1 MAQPDVSAAVQVPGQ
16 ALGQT
21 NVPAIGLD
29 YAFSMRIENS
39 GRIMFE
45 GQMRSRV
52 FEPVS
57 GGEVW
62 GPKLQGRV
70 VPHSGAD
77 FASNAMMDAHLML
90 QAADGTWLYLNLIG
104 YEHEQGQDGSPY
116 FRVSPYFDAPQGPYE
131 WLAKTVFI
139 ATGARHHNPAHTI
152 IHVYELL

>member
-1 MAQPDVSAAVQVPGQ
+1 MAQPDI
-16 ALGQT
+16 
-21 NVPAIGLD
+21 PAMNLA

-52 FEPVS
+52 FEPAT

-62 GPKLQGRV
+62 GPRLQGRV
-70 VPHSGAD
+70 VPQSGAD
-77 FASNAMMDAHLML
+77 YASNDMMDAHMML
-90 QAADGTWLYLNLIG
+90 QASDGTWLYMNLIG
-104 YEHEQGQDGSPY
+104 YEHNVTDDGSPY
-116 FRVSPYFDAPQGPYE
+116 FRVSPWFDAPEGPYE

-139 ATGARHHNPAHTI
+139 GTGERHQNPAHTL